1 MDKNDREYKNN
12 DITVYWRPKECI
24 HATTCFRELRAV
36 FNPGK
41 RPWVDMNGA
50 STEEI
55 IRIVDLCPTSALTY
69 KWNKDL
75 NTEKAKP
82 EENKTEEK
90 QLNSQSDKPGT
101 EIRVMPDGPLVV
113 KGDFVTL
120 GTDGKPLK
128 KMKITS
134 FCRCGQSLNM
144 PFCDGTHRKIG
155 WVSH

>member
-1 MDKNDREYKNN
+1 MDDNNREYSND
-12 DITVYWRPKECI
+12 DITVYWKPKECI
-24 HATTCFRELRAV
+24 HATTCFRELRSV

-41 RPWVDMNGA
+41 RPWVDMSGA

-55 IRIVDLCPTSALTY
+55 IRIVDLCPTNALTY
-69 KWNKDL
+69 KWNKDPK
-75 NTEKAKP
+75 EKK
-82 EENKTEEK
+82 ENIQKDMEKEKTENKGK
-90 QLNSQSDKPGT
+90 SGA

-113 KGDFVTL
+113 KGDFTII
-120 GTDGKPLK
+120 GADGKEMK

-144 PFCDGTHRKIG
+144 PYCDGTHRKIR